1 MSKTDITKNALAQS
15 LKELMRTTPFA
26 KISVEKIC
34 ERSGISRRN
43 FYRHFPDKYELL
55 NWMYYVDFAQGSIA
69 QPEKRSLDKLP
80 RICEH
85 LYRDRAV
92 YLNAFDVKGQNSFRS
107 FCIELL
113 WPDMVRDYG
122 RAFLTE
128 KEERFYLNLILNAV
142 FDTFQMWLRSEP
154 CRPPEEFARK
164 LIASITRFA
173 KVFAEVAES

>member
-15 LKELMRTTPFA
+15 LKTIMRTEPFA
-26 KISVEKIC
+26 KITVEEIC
-34 ERSGISRRN
+34 EEAGLSRRN
-43 FYRHFPDKYELL
+43 FYRHFPDKYGLL
-55 NWMYYVDFAQGSIA
+55 NWMYYVDFVQDTI
-69 QPEKRSLDKLP
+69 EKPVRRTIDKLP
-80 RICEH
+80 RICAH
-85 LYRDRAV
+85 LYLDRAV

-122 RAFLTE
+122 RAFLSE

-154 CRPPEEFARK
+154 CKPPEQFAQE
-164 LIASITRFA
+164 LTDSITRFA
-173 KVFAEVAES
+173 KVFAEVAEN